1 MKHRKNK
8 ITVKKIFCTALAALT
23 LGAYAVTALPQ
34 YTGTGITAQAASASV
49 DFEYS
54 NDDYGTIIITGY
66 KGTSSNVVIPSE
78 IDGKSVTEIGEQ
90 AFWTCTELTSVTI
103 DNSVEYIGNS
113 AFSGCTGLKS
123 ITIGSGV
130 VEIGD
135 SVFSD
140 CSELTDIKVS
150 EGNKNYSSQDGILF
164 NKNKTELINYPAGK
178 SGSYNILDSVTDI
191 GLCAFYGCKGL
202 TSVTIPDGI
211 TEINDSTFYGCTE
224 LKSITISDNVMHIGN
239 LAFYDCKKLTN
250 IKVTDENENFS
261 VQDGVLFNKDKTEL
275 VIYPAGKSGNYKVP
289 DSVVKIGGFSGCTGL
304 KIVTI
309 PDSVT
314 EINGLAFSGC
324 PNVTIHAKSNSY
336 AQQYAD
342 NNSINFKSTDSKP
355 TNVNLVQIILIVMG
369 VLVIAGIILAVV
381 ILNKRKS
388 TKNKQ

>member
-1 MKHRKNK
+1 M
-8 ITVKKIFCTALAALT
+8 
-23 LGAYAVTALPQ
+23 
-34 YTGTGITAQAASASV
+34 
-49 DFEYS
+49 
-54 NDDYGTIIITGY
+54 
-66 KGTSSNVVIPSE
+66 
-78 IDGKSVTEIGEQ
+78 
-90 AFWTCTELTSVTI
+90 
-103 DNSVEYIGNS
+103 
-113 AFSGCTGLKS
+113 
-123 ITIGSGV
+123 
-130 VEIGD
+130 
-135 SVFSD
+135 
-140 CSELTDIKVS
+140 
-150 EGNKNYSSQDGILF
+150 F
-164 NKNKTELINYPAGK
+164 NKSKTELINYPAGK